1 VYNVL
6 ETVDRGDLAFAALVG
21 PSYDQNF
28 VVFSDWDGADLEI
41 VRETAAPPIEITDV
55 VFVSEFLAQW
65 GTHDRT
71 SNAGRGIVMGLARLS
86 P

>member
-1 VYNVL
+1 VDNIL
-6 ETVDRGDLAFAALVG
+6 ETVDRGDLAVAALVG
-21 PSYDQNF
+21 ASDDKNF

-41 VRETAAPPIEITDV
+41 VRETTAPQIEITDV
-55 VFVSEFLAQW
+55 VFVSELLAQW
-65 GTHDRT
+65 RAHDRT

>member
-1 VYNVL
+1 VDDVL
-6 ETVDRGDLAFAALVG
+6 KTVDRGDFPIATLVG
-21 PSYDQNF
+21 ASDDKNF

-41 VRETAAPPIEITDV
+41 VREITVPQIEITDV
-55 VFVSEFLAQW
+55 VLVSELLAQW
-65 GTHDRT
+65 RTHDRT

>member
-21 PSYDQNF
+21 ASYDKNF

-41 VRETAAPPIEITDV
+41 VREITAPQARITDV
-55 VFVSEFLAQW
+55 VFVSELFAQW

-71 SNAGRGIVMGLARLS
+71 SYAGRGIVMGLARLS